1 MLSALKKYFGFDR
14 FLDNQEHIIAKIMNG
29 DDLCVVMPTGAGK
42 SLCYQL
48 PGLMK
53 NGYTIIVSPLISLMK
68 DQVDHLR
75 AKNIAAGLINS
86 SISFAE
92 QQKCISDVITG
103 KIKLLY
109 VAPERFGAFSF
120 RSMLENCPPE
130 MLIVDEAHCI
140 SQWGHDF
147 RPSYLKI
154 GEFAA
159 QFRIKQICAFT
170 ATATPQVRRDIKT
183 QLCRENMEI
192 VAAGFKRPNLAFSV
206 QQCSR
211 QENKFAAIRELLK
224 KPAPTIIY
232 GATRKNVEE
241 IAEEFDCIAYHAG
254 MTDDERQKAQDRF
267 MNDSCPVLA
276 ATNAFGMGIDRKD
289 VRRVIHYNMPGS
301 LEAYYQEAGRAGRD
315 GENSECVLLF
325 SYADKFVHEFMIE
338 MNNPPQE
345 AVIELWELLIRLS
358 REKNTIS
365 LEMSA
370 SDLASMLTHCKNE
383 TMVSS
388 SLAVLEKN
396 NFIERGYRTQNTGTI
411 IFGGNLHQLAGQHCL
426 EKTQRSRFI
435 SRMLKYYGD
444 ALAHGISCTYNEM
457 AGIAGLTVD
466 QTKRVIRA
474 LNGDVLNWDAPFAG
488 RSIEIIAPEKNI
500 SEVDFKKLKEK
511 FDFELERLQQVIK
524 YTNTYKCRQAF
535 LIDYF
540 GENVKDWTCSS
551 CDCCS
556 HDRKSSV
563 TAKKPVSSA
572 DKTTISII
580 LKAVDHFNGRIG
592 AGKISAILG
601 GSMRAD
607 IVEWNYDRSPMF
619 GKLSFLKQ
627 NTIMQYLRRLEA
639 ANLVCRINSD
649 YPCLELTANG
659 YKCLKNPESIPPL

>member
-1 MLSALKKYFGFDR
+1 MFTALKKYFGFDR
-14 FLDNQEHIIAKIMNG
+14 FLDNQEEIVGKILDG
-29 DDLCVVMPTGAGK
+29 HDLCVVMPTGAGK

-48 PGLMK
+48 PALMK
-53 NGYTIIVSPLISLMK
+53 KGYTVIVSPLISLMK
-68 DQVDHLR
+68 DQVDQLH
-75 AKNIAAGLINS
+75 AKGIPSGCINS
-86 SISFAE
+86 SISFDE

-109 VAPERFGAFSF
+109 VAPERFGTFSF
-120 RSMLENCPPE
+120 RNMLENCPPE
-130 MLIVDEAHCI
+130 MLVVDEAHCI

-159 QFRIKQICAFT
+159 QFKIKQICAFT

-211 QENKFAAIRELLK
+211 QEDKFAAIRKLLK
-224 KPAPTIIY
+224 ERVPTIIY

-254 MTDDERQKAQDRF
+254 MSDEERKEAQDHF
-267 MNDSCPVLA
+267 MHDSCPILA

-315 GENSECVLLF
+315 GENSECILLF

-345 AVIELWELLIRLS
+345 AVEELWNMLLHLA
-358 REKNTIS
+358 REKNTLS
-365 LEMSA
+365 LEISA
-370 SDLASMLTHCKNE
+370 SDLADMLNHCKND

-388 SLAVLEKN
+388 SLAILEKN

-411 IFGGNLHQLAGQHCL
+411 IFGGNLNQLAGQHCL

-444 ALAHGISCTYNEM
+444 VLSHGLSCTYGEM
-457 AGIAGLTVD
+457 AGVAGLTVE

-474 LNGDVLNWDAPFAG
+474 LNGDVLKWDAPFAG
-488 RSIEIIAPEKNI
+488 RSIEIVAPEKNI
-500 SEVDFKKLKEK
+500 SEIDFKKLQEK

-524 YTNTYKCRQAF
+524 YTNTSKCRQAF
-535 LIDYF
+535 LTDYF
-540 GENVKDWTCSS
+540 GEDVKDWVCSS
-551 CDCCS
+551 CDSCCR
-556 HDRKSSV
+556 DKKSFANS
-563 TAKKPVSSA
+563 KKAVSSS
-572 DKTTISII
+572 DRTTISII

-592 AGKISAILG
+592 AGKISAILA

-627 NTIMQYLRRLEA
+627 NVIMQYLRRLESA
-639 ANLVCRINSD
+639 DLICRINSD
-649 YPCLELTANG
+649 YPCLELTAAG
-659 YKCLKNPESIPPL
+659 YKCLKNPEMIPPV